1 MKEAAMRTN
10 PMAWSPRVLLA
21 AAFSVLVLASAACES
36 RTAVTGEEKAMTFPL
51 TSPAFKNTERIPVPY
66 TGEGADMSPPL
77 EWGDPPAATKSF
89 ALICDDPDAPVGTW
103 DHWVLWNLP
112 GEQRKLPENVA
123 KVDTLPDLGGARQ
136 GKNSWP
142 KIGYNGPMPP
152 KGHGTHH
159 YNFVLYALDA
169 PLDLK
174 AGADKKA
181 LLAAMKGHVLGQ
193 ARLTGTYSR

>member
-1 MKEAAMRTN
+1 MPAN
-10 PMAWSPRVLLA
+10 PSAGSRRFLLA
-21 AAFSVLVLASAACES
+21 AVLSVLVLASTACENQ
-36 RTAVTGEEKAMTFPL
+36 TAVTGEEKTMTFLL
-51 TSPAFKNTERIPVPY
+51 TSPAFKNDERIPKPY
-66 TGEGADMSPPL
+66 TGEGADTSPPL
-77 EWGDPPAATKSF
+77 EWGHPPAATKSF
-89 ALICDDPDAPVGTW
+89 ALLCDDPDAPAGTW